1 MSLKKA
7 KDLVASIEDLPTL
20 PEVVIAITRLVEDP
34 DATAEDIY
42 KIVSTDPALSATM
55 LKLVNSA
62 FYGMSRLVTSPEQAI
77 RILGFVTVRNIALA
91 AFVFDAFLTGKGRFN
106 YKAFWLRSI
115 GTAAAA
121 KVLAHRL
128 QIKETA
134 EYFIYGLLRD
144 MGLILMMQYF
154 ADELVETGKSL
165 EKGTSLADA
174 QDAAIGCTH
183 NELGAALA
191 EKWDFPPALISV
203 IRYHSTADAPEEFRM
218 ETAVT
223 TCAAAVV
230 TVLEIGE
237 SVDPKIC
244 VTTPETWETAAV
256 EPGDLGAVMD
266 EVLAEMD
273 NSRSFIKLI
282 R

>member
-1 MSLKKA
+1 MSFKKA
-7 KDLVASIEDLPTL
+7 KNLIASVEDLPTL
-20 PEVVIAITRLVEDP
+20 PEVVIAITKLVEDP
-34 DATAEDIY
+34 DATTEDIY

-62 FYGMSRLVTSPEQAI
+62 FYGVSRLVTSPEQAI
-77 RILGFVTVRNIALA
+77 KILGFVTVRNIALA
-91 AFVFDAFLTGKGRFN
+91 AFVFDAFLTGKGRFD
-106 YKAFWLRSI
+106 YKGFWLRSI

-128 QIKETA
+128 AIKETA
-134 EYFIYGLLRD
+134 EYFIYGLLSD
-144 MGLILMMQYF
+144 LGLIVMMQYF
-154 ADELVETGKSL
+154 ADELTEARKSL
-165 EKGTSLADA
+165 EKGASLADA
-174 QDAAIGCTH
+174 QSAVLGCNH

-191 EKWDFPPALISV
+191 EKWNFPPVLTAV
-203 IRYHSTADAPEEFRM
+203 IRYHSMADAPEEFRL

-223 TCAAAVV
+223 TCAAAIAAA
-230 TVLEIGE
+230 LEIGR

-244 VTTPETWETAAV
+244 VVTPETWETAAIEV
-256 EPGDLGAVMD
+256 EDLGAVMD